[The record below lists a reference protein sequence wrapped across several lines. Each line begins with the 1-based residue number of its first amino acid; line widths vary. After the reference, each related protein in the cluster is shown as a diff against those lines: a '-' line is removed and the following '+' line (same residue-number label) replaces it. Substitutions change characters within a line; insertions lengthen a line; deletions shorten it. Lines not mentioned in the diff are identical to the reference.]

1 MMSSNKQYV
10 YGLHAAQTLLQHNAR
25 VVKRIWVQQSR
36 NDKKIKKLIELA
48 NQSDIVVEYK
58 TLNEL
63 QMLVGGVNHQ
73 GVVLE
78 SMQAATWTQDDLFE
92 HLRNINHDPL
102 LIILDGIQD
111 PHNLGA
117 CLRTANAAGVD
128 AVIIPHDRAVSL
140 NATVRKVASGAAEL
154 TPVVQ
159 VPNLARLMR
168 KLKEQGLWLYGLDG
182 QAPLTLYDTKLTGP
196 LALILGNEGQGMR
209 RLTKDECDQLLAI
222 PHRGVVP
229 SLNVSVATG
238 IALFEC
244 QRQRFAEG

>member
-1 MMSSNKQYV
+1 MSNNKQYV
-10 YGLHAAQTLLQHNAR
+10 YGLHAAQTLLQHNAHA
-25 VVKRIWVQQSR
+25 VKKIWVQQSR
-36 NDKKIKKLIELA
+36 DDKRIKKLIVLA
-48 NQSDIVVEYK
+48 DHAGVVIEYK

-63 QMLVGGVNHQ
+63 QTLVGDVNHQ

-78 SMQAATWTQDDLFE
+78 SMQAATWTQDDLLE
-92 HLRNINHDPL
+92 HLQELSHDPL
-102 LIILDGIQD
+102 LLILDGVQD

-128 AVIIPHDRAVSL
+128 AVIIPQDRAVSL

-168 KLKEQGLWLYGLDG
+168 KLKEHGLWLYGLDG

-196 LALILGNEGQGMR
+196 VALILGNEGQGMR

-222 PHRGVVP
+222 PHLGVVP

-244 QRQRFAEG
+244 QRQRLARG